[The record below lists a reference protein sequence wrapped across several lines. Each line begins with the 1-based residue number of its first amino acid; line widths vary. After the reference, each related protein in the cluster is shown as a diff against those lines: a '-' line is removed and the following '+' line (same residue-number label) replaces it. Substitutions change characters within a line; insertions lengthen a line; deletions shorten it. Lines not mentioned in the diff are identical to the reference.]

1 MRAPERPDGAP
12 DGPPTS
18 AKLSPIECAE
28 LSQCRAALNDPAV
41 REKLWA
47 LMHRAQLRQGDPTEI
62 ARREVLHY
70 QETQPEIIAQQLAR
84 ATFTVDEATPAAS
97 TRRCSM
103 LCWLLER
110 HAAKESAARKRASR
124 SRRRASPIR
133 RRSSPSAAAATR
145 PAPSAAS
152 RATSFRTS
160 TRSKKRL
167 SAAEALALPCCRRSW
182 QWLNPHPI
190 RSVRHGTAVAG
201 RAGSGRPAALT
212 WRAPTCTTLTGS
224 GTRPGC
230 DLAWGDVYH
239 QRGARPC
246 VLRRA
251 SASVFAPR
259 DASTAPRTPVQ
270 NTRRAAVH
278 SRRVPC
284 AVCPPHRTRRRRP
297 DKARAR
303 EQHPPPVR

>member
-1 MRAPERPDGAP
+1 
-12 DGPPTS
+12 
-18 AKLSPIECAE
+18 
-28 LSQCRAALNDPAV
+28 
-41 REKLWA
+41 
-47 LMHRAQLRQGDPTEI
+47 MHRAQLRQGDPTEI

-167 SAAEALALPCCRRSW
+167 SAAEALTLPCCRRSW

-259 DASTAPRTPVQ
+259 DANTAPRTPVQ

-278 SRRVPC
+278 SRRP
-284 AVCPPHRTRRRRP
+284 VCPAVRHTAPAVAVRTRRAHANSTHRP
-297 DKARAR
+297 SDR
-303 EQHPPPVR
+303 